1 MRSCSNTPPTQ
12 ASRNVVLL
20 VLRLMLLASL
30 TVTSAALAQGM
41 PGGGMGHGGR
51 GGHSQSQHGAATNK
65 PDAETFRAPN
75 PLRAMLGE
83 MRKLRADLLLDANQL
98 IAWTAMEDALRD
110 CADLSRTREVR
121 SDSADAATDALRYVR
136 DMADNER
143 ALSDAMGKFSAA
155 MKSALA
161 KLHPRQLK
169 LTQDHLAAAID
180 GEVHAATH

>member
-98 IAWTAMEDALRD
+98 IAWTAME
-110 CADLSRTREVR
+110 
-121 SDSADAATDALRYVR
+121 ATDALRYVR